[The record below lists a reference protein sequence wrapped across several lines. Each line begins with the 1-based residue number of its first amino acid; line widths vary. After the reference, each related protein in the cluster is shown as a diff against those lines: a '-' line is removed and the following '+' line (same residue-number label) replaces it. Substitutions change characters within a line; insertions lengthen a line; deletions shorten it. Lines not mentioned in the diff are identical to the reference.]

1 MQFTLMTNKLIQLLI
16 LLLLLCGSVNGQD
29 KETKKAKNEK
39 SRYTLALMP
48 AITIPEE
55 RSFRS
60 YSVGYGFNMNASYK
74 LTEDI
79 SLSGNIEVV
88 LSDFTFFDYFGGQK
102 YNVTSHW
109 YSFDIGPKFFLNR
122 GTTRIYLSSYFKY
135 TLIYHSEGDNRTGKL
150 YNPEQGIGFSFGF
163 GLEIPVNDKFKI
175 EFTPVYNYLYSIN
188 DRNITFDSHKPDLYY
203 KISLGLNYN
212 L

>member
-1 MQFTLMTNKLIQLLI
+1 MTNKQIQILV
-16 LLLLLCGSVNGQD
+16 LLLLLCGTVNAQD
-29 KETKKAKNEK
+29 VENKKAKNQK
-39 SRYTLALMP
+39 SKYTLALMP

-55 RSFRS
+55 RSFYQ

-79 SLSGNIEVV
+79 SLSGNIEIIF
-88 LSDFTFFDYFGGQK
+88 SDFKYSDMYSMFK

-122 GTTRIYLSSYFKY
+122 GSTRIYLNSNFKY
-135 TLIYHSEGDNRTGKL
+135 TLIYHTDGDNRTGEL
-150 YNPEQGIGFSFGF
+150 LNPEPAIGFSFGF

-175 EFTPVYNYLYSIN
+175 EVSPVYNYLYSID
-188 DRNITFDSHKPDLYY
+188 DRDITFKTYKPNLYY

>member
-1 MQFTLMTNKLIQLLI
+1 MTNKLIQLMI
-16 LLLLLCGSVNGQD
+16 LLLLLCGIVNAQD
-29 KETKKAKNEK
+29 TEKKKAKNQK

-48 AITIPEE
+48 ATTFPEE
-55 RSFRS
+55 GFDG

-79 SLSGNIEVV
+79 SLSGNIEIIF
-88 LSDFTFFDYFGGQK
+88 SDFNYSDMYNMYK
-102 YNVTSHW
+102 YNATSHW

-122 GTTRIYLSSYFKY
+122 GTTRIYINSNFKY
-135 TLIYHSEGDNRTGKL
+135 TLIYHSEGDKRTGEL
-150 YNPEQGIGFSFGF
+150 LNPEQAIGFSFGF
-163 GLEIPVNDKFKI
+163 GFEIPVNDNFKI
-175 EFTPVYNYLYSIN
+175 EVSPVCNILYPIN
-188 DRNITFDSHKPDLYY
+188 NKEYIHTLDSYSSNVYY

>member
-1 MQFTLMTNKLIQLLI
+1 MTNKLIQILI
-16 LLLLLCGSVNGQD
+16 LLLLLCGTANSQD
-29 KETKKAKNEK
+29 TENKKAKNQK
-39 SRYTLALMP
+39 SKYTLALMP
-48 AITIPEE
+48 AITFPEGGI
-55 RSFRS
+55 SD
-60 YSVGYGFNMNASYK
+60 YSVGYGFNLNASYK

-79 SLSGNIEVV
+79 SLSGNIEIIF
-88 LSDFTFFDYFGGQK
+88 SDFKYSDMYSMFK

-122 GTTRIYLSSYFKY
+122 GSTRIYLNSNFKY
-135 TLIYHSEGDNRTGKL
+135 TLIYHTEGDNRTGKL
-150 YNPEQGIGFSFGF
+150 LNPEPAIGFSFGF

-175 EFTPVYNYLYSIN
+175 EVSPVYNYLYSID
-188 DRNITFDSHKPDLYY
+188 DRDITFKTYEPNLYY

>member
-1 MQFTLMTNKLIQLLI
+1 MTNKLIQLLI
-16 LLLLLCGSVNGQD
+16 LLLLLCGSLNAQD
-29 KETKKAKNEK
+29 TETKKAKSEK

-48 AITIPEE
+48 AITIPYEGLGE
-55 RSFRS
+55 
-60 YSVGYGFNMNASYK
+60 YSVGYGFNMNALYK

-88 LSDFTFFDYFGGQK
+88 FSDFKYLTIFPEGCN

-109 YSFDIGPKFFLNR
+109 YSFDIGPKVFLNR
-122 GTTRIYLSSYFKY
+122 GTTRIYLSSNFKY
-135 TLIYHSEGDNRTGKL
+135 TLIFNGEGDKCTGEL
-150 YNPEQGIGFSFGF
+150 LNPEQAIGFSFGF
-163 GLEIPVNDKFKI
+163 GFEIPVNDKFKI
-175 EFTPVYNYLYSIN
+175 EVSPVCNILYPLNNIN
-188 DRNITFDSHKPDLYY
+188 TLSSHTENAYY